1 LKKVFFKFRSP
12 DLSIDTQKDI
22 KAMERALTRKLGE
35 LNENTFTPKETEV
48 IESFIARIVKTD
60 YEKVEK
66 DSSKLVEEIKVLL
79 KRANE
84 Q

>member
-1 LKKVFFKFRSP
+1 
-12 DLSIDTQKDI
+12 
-22 KAMERALTRKLGE
+22 LTRKLGE
-35 LNENTFTPKETEV
+35 IDEKSFTPKEKEV

-66 DSSKLVEEIKVLL
+66 DANKLVEEIKVLI